1 MMQRWVKV
9 LILSAILADLLIP
22 SAVMIS
28 YADLNKKYQG
38 TLAYFIEKTEETCFI
53 FCEEL
58 NATICNIEAG
68 CLRDGAK
75 NLSKAMGD
83 FIDLYEY
90 INCCSVAFDDYA
102 RLKESIPW
110 WETLKFLDLVEDSL
124 RDGKTLTAKEMAI
137 LNEVYASFNELQN
150 SSMGKVVLN
159 LAGLEG
165 CFEQLRGMLSEYF
178 NTTCS

>member
-1 MMQRWVKV
+1 MKRWIKI
-9 LILSAILADLLIP
+9 LIVAAILADLLIH
-22 SAVMIS
+22 SAIMIS

-38 TLAYFIEKTEETCFI
+38 TLVYFIEKTEETCFF

-58 NATICNIEAG
+58 NATICNIEDG

-75 NLSKAMGD
+75 NLSKAIGD

-90 INCCSVAFDDYA
+90 INCCSVAYDDYA

-110 WETLKFLDLVEDSL
+110 WETLEFLDLVEDSL
-124 RDGKTLTAKEMAI
+124 RDGRTLTAKEMAI

-150 SSMGKVVLN
+150 SSLGKVVLN
-159 LAGLEG
+159 LARLEERFG
-165 CFEQLRGMLSEYF
+165 ELRDMLLEYF

>member
-1 MMQRWVKV
+1 MQRWVKI
-9 LILSAILADLLIP
+9 LIVAAILADLLIY

-38 TLAYFIEKTEETCFI
+38 TLAYFIEKTEETCF

-58 NATICNIEAG
+58 NATICNIETG
-68 CLRDGAK
+68 CLRDAAK

-90 INCCSVAFDDYA
+90 INCCSVAYDDYA
-102 RLKESIPW
+102 RLKENIPW
-110 WETLKFLDLVEDSL
+110 WETLEFLDLVEDSL
-124 RDGKTLTAKEMAI
+124 RDGRTLTAKEMAI
-137 LNEVYASFNELQN
+137 LNEVCASFNELQN
-150 SSMGKVVLN
+150 SNLGKVVLN
-159 LAGLEG
+159 LARLEERFG
-165 CFEQLRGMLSEYF
+165 ELRGMLLEYF